1 MKRAIII
8 TELYYFYS
16 VVFESIGIRLQIDR
30 NVGTN

>member
-8 TELYYFYS
+8 TELHYFYS
-16 VVFESIGIRLQIDR
+16 VVFESTGIRLQIDR